1 MNFFTRIALLA
12 LSTVIL
18 SLNVGIDVYR
28 VHCSMRDQ
36 TFVSLLT
43 AYDPCVENE
52 VEEQASCCK
61 AKAHCSNEIQEHEE
75 DPCCDEEQIT
85 ITYEPDFFQKTHV
98 QAYLTP
104 WQLIE
109 APDFS
114 FSSAQVCPHK
124 ESIKEYPQPP
134 PLSGRDILTY
144 HAVLRI

>member
-12 LSTVIL
+12 LSAVIL

-43 AYDPCVENE
+43 AYDPCLENE
-52 VEEQASCCK
+52 IEEQASCCK
-61 AKAHCSNEIQEHEE
+61 TKSNCSTENQDHDE

-85 ITYEPDFFQKTHV
+85 ITYAPDFFQQTHL
-98 QAYLTP
+98 QAHLTSL
-104 WQLIE
+104 QII
-109 APDFS
+109 AISYFS
-114 FSSAQVCPHK
+114 FSNIPVYKQK
-124 ESIKEYPQPP
+124 ESISEYPQPP
-134 PLSGRDILTY
+134 PLSGRDILTF